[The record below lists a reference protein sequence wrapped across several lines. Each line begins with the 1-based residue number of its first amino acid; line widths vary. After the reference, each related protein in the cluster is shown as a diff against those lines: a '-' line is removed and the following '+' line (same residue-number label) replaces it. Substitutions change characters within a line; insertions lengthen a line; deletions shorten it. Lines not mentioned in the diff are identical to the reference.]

1 MGTCF
6 GDVKDV
12 KLVNHQVHGVKLV
25 IYQLA
30 KCVNSFC
37 LCVKTSVHMYK
48 MVRVKGP
55 LVIHSLP
62 HFSPFFTDWPTFKSY
77 NSPLKVI
84 SEGLKVEYL
93 PVGS

>member
-1 MGTCF
+1 MQ
-6 GDVKDV
+6 VYV
-12 KLVNHQVHGVKLV
+12 KLVNHPVYGVKLV

-30 KCVNSFC
+30 KSVNSFC

-55 LVIHSLP
+55 LVIHS
-62 HFSPFFTDWPTFKSY
+62 FKSY

-84 SEGLKVEYL
+84 SEGLMVEYL

>member
-48 MVRVKGP
+48 MLRVKGP
-55 LVIHSLP
+55 SNKDTSNTSKGP
-62 HFSPFFTDWPTFKSY
+62 KFRTTKF
-77 NSPLKVI
+77 N
-84 SEGLKVEYL
+84 E
-93 PVGS
+93 